1 MVLLAVVVICVAFI
15 FVLVMVMLVC
25 VGVVLT
31 PRGRAWVVLVS
42 CSLHCIE
49 IRGHRSHL
57 GAGRTPHID
66 SSLFAR
72 NSSMAFRLVDV
83 KLNVRGRS
91 LGIPWSIFTISVLQY
106 NAICE
111 IP

>member
-25 VGVVLT
+25 MGVVLR
-31 PRGRAWVVLVS
+31 PRGRAWVVLVF

-57 GAGRTPHID
+57 GAGRTSHID
-66 SSLFAR
+66 SSLSR
-72 NSSMAFRLVDV
+72 KVN
-83 KLNVRGRS
+83 K
-91 LGIPWSIFTISVLQY
+91 IIFV
-106 NAICE
+106 
-111 IP
+111 

>member
-25 VGVVLT
+25 VGVVLR
-31 PRGRAWVVLVS
+31 PRGRAWVLVF

-49 IRGHRSHL
+49 IRRHRSHL

-72 NSSMAFRLVDV
+72 NSSMAIRLVDV
-83 KLNVRGRS
+83 KLNVHCRS